1 MRDGDQLGFDVL
13 LQDADAENV
22 ARAFALETAHLPG
35 DWTEALE
42 YHRKQITA
50 HHAAML
56 ASDFETALAIRRQAH
71 LLARKLNDGQAGI
84 LAGDDAPGCQLDKQA
99 SAADGTIP
107 LWGQSGQFDI
117 TAAGLS
123 ARVEMKGMFGIGSTS
138 MPYLG
143 FALRALDSSEPFLSN
158 SGYRSFLG
166 ASVPPEVG
174 MATDGFVRRVITAFV
189 EQELRGKLVRIDP
202 DYFKQ

>member
-1 MRDGDQLGFDVL
+1 MRDGDQLGFDAL

-22 ARAFALETAHLPG
+22 ARVFATETAHLPC
-35 DWTEALE
+35 DWTVALE
-42 YHRKQITA
+42 YHRNQITA

-56 ASDFETALAIRRQAH
+56 ASDFDTALAIRKEAC
-71 LLARKLNDGQAGI
+71 LLARKLNNGQAGI
-84 LAGDDAPGCQLDKQA
+84 LAGDDAPGCQLDKHA
-99 SAADGTIP
+99 AAADGTIP

-123 ARVEMKGMFGIGSTS
+123 ARCEMKGMFGIGSTS

-143 FALRALDSSEPFLSN
+143 FSLRALNSSELFLSN

-166 ASVPPEVG
+166 ASVSPEVG
-174 MATDGFVRRVITAFV
+174 MTTEGFVRRVITAFV

-202 DYFKQ
+202 DYFKR